1 MASITLKS
9 PDEKLPEEVG
19 GGGGRGGDT
28 CPKGETPE
36 VMVRGTPGDG
46 ATKHPDESY
55 SEFYACKG
63 RGLTY
68 DEATLEATGETK
80 TSDVVVPPPGDV
92 HHQMFKVAQMA
103 FHKMASQF
111 INCSEGIRSL
121 EYNAEKSTEKK
132 CIYNFEYFWT
142 GGLVLFFSFFLSFL
156 SFFSFFFRW
165 IHCAFSH
172 TRY

>member
-1 MASITLKS
+1 MASITLTAAQVQTQINELAKLTASKLVADSFTGADLRLLLVDSLQKLDTLLKS
-9 PDEKLPEEVG
+9 DE
-19 GGGGRGGDT
+19 
-28 CPKGETPE
+28 
-36 VMVRGTPGDG
+36 
-46 ATKHPDESY
+46 
-55 SEFYACKG
+55 
-63 RGLTY
+63 
-68 DEATLEATGETK
+68 GETK

-142 GGLVLFFSFFLSFL
+142 GGLVLFFSFLFF
-156 SFFSFFFRW
+156 SFFSFFSFFLSFCLSFFVGY
-165 IHCAFSH
+165 IAPSH